1 MWKPEPN
8 KQDNGYVNE
17 HRDLIRA
24 ILNDTPLNE
33 AKQVADSTLTAIMG
47 REAAYSGGEVEWDT
61 VLNSTFTY
69 GPPELYGDDSWKMKF
84 GAFRTL
90 QPPMPGSH
98 DVFKA
103 KPEVPEAKA

>member
-1 MWKPEPN
+1 
-8 KQDNGYVNE
+8 
-17 HRDLIRA
+17 
-24 ILNDTPLNE
+24 
-33 AKQVADSTLTAIMG
+33 
-47 REAAYSGGEVEWDT
+47 
-61 VLNSTFTY
+61 
-69 GPPELYGDDSWKMKF
+69 MKF